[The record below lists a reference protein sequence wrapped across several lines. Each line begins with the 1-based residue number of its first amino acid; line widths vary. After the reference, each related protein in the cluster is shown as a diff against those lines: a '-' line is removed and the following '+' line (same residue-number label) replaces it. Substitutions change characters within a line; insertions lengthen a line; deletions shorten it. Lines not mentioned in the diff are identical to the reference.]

1 MKISFALALLAP
13 LTLPLAAH
21 AQTAAVDANAPDV
34 AAPSVPMLAPIP
46 LAPKTAAT
54 SDAFVWRFM
63 PPVGSR
69 WTMRS
74 FVRASSDTKV
84 PAMGANKA
92 ESIKFSSMQKLTAD
106 YDIISRDT
114 LGATTIRLTLREMS
128 NDMSYVS
135 DGKTTKMPLAAA
147 TNTKAVNGA
156 TLIIKQ
162 ASDGKVWGVV
172 GMRAFQRKILQASG
186 SFDAATIDQILDASP
201 MNANNGMFKSF
212 SQMSGGYPVSP
223 IRVGESWNYDVSL
236 PAQFPM
242 ALDITGTRTLK
253 KLDADNAFVAD
264 SARMDGGSILKM
276 PNVGAVK
283 MPTVDFSRLVG
294 AFNGTTRVQ
303 RSSGLP
309 LEATANLSMSG
320 SVSTQMPA
328 NANEKSQTI
337 TVPMNLT
344 SATRVVLEPR

>member
-1 MKISFALALLAP
+1 MKISLALALLAP
-13 LTLPLAAH
+13 LTLPLIAH
-21 AQTAAVDANAPDV
+21 AQTGDMPDAVAPET
-34 AAPSVPMLAPIP
+34 PMLAPIP
-46 LAPKTAAT
+46 LAPKSAAT
-54 SDAFVWRFM
+54 ADAFVWRFV

-84 PAMGANKA
+84 PAMGGNKA
-92 ESIKFSSMQKLTAD
+92 ESVKFASMQKMTAD
-106 YDIISRDT
+106 YDIISRDA

-128 NDMSYVS
+128 NDMTFMS
-135 DGKTTKMPLAAA
+135 DGKTTKTPLAAA
-147 TNTKAVNGA
+147 DPKAVNGA
-156 TLIIKQ
+156 TLTIKQ

-172 GMRAFQRKILQASG
+172 GMRAFQRKILEASG
-186 SFDAATIDQILDASP
+186 SFDAATIDQLLDASP

-212 SQMSGGYPVSP
+212 SQMSGGLPVSP

-236 PAQFPM
+236 PAQLPM
-242 ALDITGTRTLK
+242 SFDITGTRTLK
-253 KLDADNAFVAD
+253 KLDDDSAVVAD
-264 SARMDGGSILKM
+264 SAHLGGGNSQMKI
-276 PNVGAVK
+276 PNVGATK

-294 AFNGTTRVQ
+294 VMSGTTRVQ

-328 NANEKSQTI
+328 TGNEKSQTI